1 MQKKRTEK
9 IVAVAVLS
17 AVALV
22 LYLLEFPLLPNNYLK
37 MDFSDLPA
45 LIGGVLY
52 GPVAGILIELI
63 KNLLELLFKG
73 IGTTM
78 GFGNFQNFI
87 IGCAYVIPV
96 SLILRKS
103 GSSANGIAAACAVGG
118 ICLIAVGF
126 LSNLLIAPLYFRFFI
141 GQELSMAGAYA
152 AAVTATLFNLL
163 KTAILMACTVLLV
176 KLAIPPLKHIVD
188 KA

>member
-52 GPVAGILIELI
+52 GPVAGILITA
-63 KNLLELLFKG
+63 LEIFR
-73 IGTTM
+73 I
-78 GFGNFQNFI
+78 
-87 IGCAYVIPV
+87 
-96 SLILRKS
+96 S
-103 GSSANGIAAACAVGG
+103 SSAARTSSRCRSSSAKVGAVQRASRRPAR
-118 ICLIAVGF
+118 LEA
-126 LSNLLIAPLYFRFFI
+126 SA
-141 GQELSMAGAYA
+141 
-152 AAVTATLFNLL
+152 
-163 KTAILMACTVLLV
+163 
-176 KLAIPPLKHIVD
+176 
-188 KA
+188 